1 MVYFN
6 QMKTKFFAFLL
17 ILVLLTPAV
26 GMCDCCPKAALSAQ
40 TAFSN
45 IPHHCCPTLD
55 VNRDNCR
62 IEKQN
67 SVVVTSSES
76 GRLNLFSDASVFQT
90 DLVSHF
96 SSRTSDTSPPLFSSK
111 TPLYLLNQ
119 VLRF

>member
-1 MVYFN
+1 
-6 QMKTKFFAFLL
+6 MKTKFLAFLL
-17 ILVLLTPAV
+17 ILVLLAPII
-26 GMCDCCPKAALSAQ
+26 GMACDCCPKAAIPTQA
-40 TAFSN
+40 TFSK

-55 VNRDNCR
+55 LNRDNCR

-67 SVVVTSSES
+67 SFVPTSSES

-90 DLVSHF
+90 DLVDHF
-96 SSRTSDTSPPLFSSK
+96 SSRTSDTSPPLSSSK